1 MTIEEIKKF
10 FADNRDDAAVK
21 AFLAELSKVSEEQ
34 KKAIVDEWLKGPGA
48 KELQSMA
55 DKEAEKRNKA
65 FLENNLEKL
74 VEAKY
79 LEKHPPKDPH
89 VAELEKAVA
98 DMKAEAAKAKAEAV
112 RERLRNLASAYL
124 AEQKISPH
132 YVDFLIGD
140 DEETTKANLEKFK
153 SHRDA
158 ELKEILEA
166 KFKEAGR
173 EAPGGG
179 GQPQPQNLQTA
190 YDEAKKAGNMAMQ
203 IAIKRAAA
211 KENIQLNE

>member
-1 MTIEEIKKF
+1 MNIEEIKKF
-10 FADNRDDAAVK
+10 FADNKDDAAVK

-55 DKEAEKRNKA
+55 DKEAEKKNKA

-89 VAELEKAVA
+89 IAAMEAKLAEMEAEA
-98 DMKAEAAKAKAEAV
+98 NRAKAEAA
-112 RERLRNLASAYL
+112 REKLRTFAGAYL
-124 AEQKISPH
+124 TENKLSPH
-132 YVDFLIGD
+132 YVDFLIGN
-140 DEETTKANLEKFK
+140 DEETTKANLEKF
-153 SHRDA
+153 RATYDA
-158 ELKEILEA
+158 ELKTILDA
-166 KFKEAGR
+166 KFKDAGR

-190 YDEAKKAGNMAMQ
+190 YDEAKKAGNIPMQ
-203 IAIKRAAA
+203 VAIKRTAAA
-211 KENIQLNE
+211 ENFQLTE

>member
-1 MTIEEIKKF
+1 MNIEEIKKF
-10 FADNRDDAAVK
+10 LADNKGDASVK

-98 DMKAEAAKAKAEAV
+98 DMKAEAAQAKAEAA
-112 RERLRNLASAYL
+112 REKLRTMASAYL
-124 AEQKISPH
+124 TENKISPH
-132 YVDFLIGD
+132 YVDFLIGN
-140 DEETTKANLEKFK
+140 DEESTKANLEKFRA
-153 SHRDA
+153 HRDA
-158 ELKEILEA
+158 ELKDILDA
-166 KFKEAGR
+166 KFKESGR
-173 EAPGGG
+173 EAPIEG
-179 GQPQPQNLQTA
+179 GQPKPQNLQTA
-190 YDEAKKAGNMAMQ
+190 YDEAKKAGNVAMQ
-203 IAIKRAAA
+203 IAVKRAAA
-211 KENIQLNE
+211 AEKFQLTE